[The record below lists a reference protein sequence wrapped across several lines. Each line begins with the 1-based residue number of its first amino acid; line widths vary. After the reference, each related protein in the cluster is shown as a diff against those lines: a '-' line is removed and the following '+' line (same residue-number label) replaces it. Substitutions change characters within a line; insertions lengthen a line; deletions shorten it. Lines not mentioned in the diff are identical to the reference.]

1 MTTVIDSLVV
11 TLGLDPTQF
20 SKGQRE
26 ALDAFKKTQE
36 EAVKGGKAVEEQSK
50 RSMDALGG
58 IKTQALELFAVFTG
72 GKGLIEFA
80 AHTVTTNAELGRL
93 SRNLN
98 ISAETLSKWQGAA
111 RIFGGDAGQMATT
124 FTAISDAVEG
134 FKIGKISPL
143 IADFRALGSA
153 GGTII
158 DINKGVDQTLLDIS
172 ANLAKVNAVDPARAG
187 LLGRMIGL
195 DPGLYDLLVKGPKA
209 TQEMLDR
216 VNQLGPATK
225 AATDAAGELER
236 RWNSIGVKADAFG
249 RKVLNSGVG
258 NQVTEAADFL
268 NLSPGEAMA
277 KFWSRSSWAWLL
289 GGDETKSA
297 TTAAAGS
304 GPFKSQSEKE
314 AFIRSEAVKR
324 GQNPDVW
331 MKLTKGEGYSNYYG
345 DLDATGKPTSFGA
358 MQLHYAGVGR
368 NTADGLGTIFTQQ
381 TGKDARDPATERDQ
395 VAWSM
400 DWAAT
405 HGLGAWHGWHGAP
418 FAHLQG
424 GPGGSTTT
432 SSVVINGPI
441 NVYPPPGADG
451 TAIAGKFTETLKRQS
466 FAAQANDG
474 QN

>member
-36 EAVKGGKAVEEQSK
+36 EAVKGGKSIEEQSK
-50 RSMDALGG
+50 KSLDALGG

-80 AHTVTTNAELGRL
+80 AHTVTANAQLGRL

-98 ISAETLSKWQGAA
+98 ISAETLSKWQGAT
-111 RIFGGDAGQMATT
+111 RIFGGDAAQMATT
-124 FTAISDAVEG
+124 FTTISDAVEG

-143 IADFRALGSA
+143 IADFRALSSA

-172 ANLAKVNAVDPARAG
+172 ANLAKVNAADPARAG

-216 VNQLGPATK
+216 INQLGPATK

-289 GGDETKSA
+289 GDDTKS
-297 TTAAAGS
+297 TPAAVGS

-314 AFIRSEAVKR
+314 AFIRAEAQAPGKKPI
-324 GQNPDVW
+324 NPDFAMAVSRR
-331 MKLTKGEGYSNYYG
+331 EGFDKFLG
-345 DLDATGKPTSFGA
+345 DNGTSGGA
-358 MQLHYAGVGR
+358 FQLHVTPGGRGHAVGDEFR
-368 NTADGLGTIFTQQ
+368 RKTGL
-381 TGKDARDPATERDQ
+381 DPLDPANERATIVFALDE
-395 VAWSM
+395 ARAHGWGAFHG
-400 DWAAT
+400 AANA
-405 HGLGAWHGWHGAP
+405 GIGAWAGIG
-418 FAHLQG
+418 
-424 GPGGSTTT
+424 GGSSSTKT